1 MLRGVLPRS
10 LCGKTTL
17 SKRCRHTWEDPETDQ
32 VWTVN
37 QANQNDW
44 PQETRK
50 KGPVTVIQITT
61 RAHSVPLS
69 ASLSPPCVSPR
80 VLDSFSS

>member
-1 MLRGVLPRS
+1 MW
-10 LCGKTTL
+10 K
-17 SKRCRHTWEDPETDQ
+17 DPETDQ

-50 KGPVTVIQITT
+50 KGPVK
-61 RAHSVPLS
+61 
-69 ASLSPPCVSPR
+69 
-80 VLDSFSS
+80 